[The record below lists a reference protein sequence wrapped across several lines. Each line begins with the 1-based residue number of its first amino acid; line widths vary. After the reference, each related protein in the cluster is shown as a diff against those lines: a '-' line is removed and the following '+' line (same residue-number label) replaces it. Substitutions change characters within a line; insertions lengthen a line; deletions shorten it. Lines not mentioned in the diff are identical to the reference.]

1 MVPGMEFRL
10 DHVAVAVP
18 RGAEATAFLVGR
30 LGGRPHGAGPGPG
43 FRFWQYRYAGG
54 GLLELLEP
62 DGPAGG
68 FLHRFLERRGPGVH
82 HVTFKVPEIRAAMQ
96 RATARGYEVVG
107 FADYGPW
114 KEAFLHPKQAQGI
127 VVQLAQAAGE
137 ETLDEARWPFPAAP
151 QPAAEPI
158 RLLGLRLSAHAESRV
173 RHQWQTLLGG
183 TCEVHGAGELC
194 FRWPRSPLRIGVRID
209 PSLPEGPRAL
219 EIAADPPVALPEGPH
234 PVLGAVFAIGDPGR
248 TAKP

>member
-1 MVPGMEFRL
+1 MEHRL

-18 RGAEATAFLVGR
+18 RGAEATGFLVGR

-62 DGPAGG
+62 DGPEGG
-68 FLHRFLERRGPGVH
+68 FLHRFLERRGAGVH
-82 HVTFKVPEIRAAMQ
+82 HVTFKVPEIRAAVE
-96 RATARGYEVVG
+96 RATTHGYEVVG

-137 ETLDEARWPFPAAP
+137 ETLDEERWPFPPAP
-151 QPAAEPI
+151 PPAEPVT
-158 RLLGLRLSAHAESRV
+158 LLGLRLAARDERRA

-183 TCEVHGAGELC
+183 ACETSAPGELC
-194 FRWPRSPLRIGVRID
+194 FRWPQSPLRLVVRID
-209 PSLPEGPRAL
+209 PALPEGPLAL
-219 EIAADPPVALPEGPH
+219 ELAAGHPLALPEGPH
-234 PVLGAVFAIGDPGR
+234 PVLGAVFAS
-248 TAKP
+248 TS